1 MRLVVIGGSDAAISA
16 ALRACEVEP
25 AARIDMIVSDSF
37 PNFSICGLPFYLSGE
52 ISDWRALAHRTREEI
67 ESSGIRLHLNETA
80 VTINTAEKMVAAR
93 PTAGGIN
100 TYSYDRLVISTGA
113 VPAMPPIE
121 GIDLPNVFVLHTMDD
136 CFALHQRLE
145 AGARS
150 AVIIGG
156 GYIGLEMADALRHRG
171 IAVTLIEQL
180 PAVMRTVD
188 RELATHVES
197 LLRQHGVTV
206 KTSTVVRRIAQEG
219 AQMSVQCTDDYAAVS
234 DVVLLV
240 VGVRPQSDLARSCG
254 VSTDK
259 RGAITVDRGMR
270 TNLPDIFAAGDC
282 TVTWHRL
289 LQRELYMPL
298 GSTSHKQGRIAGEN
312 AAGGDRSFAGSLGT
326 QSVKLFDRVIAA
338 TGLREDDARAFGYD
352 PLAVETKSYD
362 HKVYYPGATEMIT
375 RIVGDRRSGRLLGGQ
390 VFGVYGKE
398 ISKRIDVLATAIHHG
413 MSVDDLSELD
423 LSYTPPLSSPWDPL
437 QMAAQAWTSALSR
450 SARYSAAADP
460 ANERPKTP

>member
-1 MRLVVIGGSDAAISA
+1 MRLLVIGGSDAAISA
-16 ALRACEVEP
+16 ALRAREVDP
-25 AARIDMIVSDSF
+25 AAQVHMIVSDSF

-52 ISDWRALAHRTREEI
+52 ISDWRTLAHRTREEI
-67 ESSGIRLHLNETA
+67 ESAGIRLHLDETA
-80 VTINTAEKMVAAR
+80 VTINTDEKIVTTKQA
-93 PTAGGIN
+93 AGGVN

-113 VPAMPPIE
+113 APTRPPMG

-136 CFALHQRLE
+136 CFALHQRLV
-145 AGARS
+145 AGVRS

-156 GYIGLEMADALRHRG
+156 GYIGLEMADALRHRD
-171 IAVTLIEQL
+171 ISVTLIEQL

-206 KTSTVVRRIAQEG
+206 KTGTAVQTIVPKGDQV
-219 AQMSVQCTDDYAAVS
+219 SVQCTDGYAALS

-254 VSTDK
+254 ISTDK

-270 TNLPDIFAAGDC
+270 TNLPGIFAAGDC

-289 LQRELYMPL
+289 LAQDLYMPL

-312 AAGGDRSFAGSLGT
+312 AVGGNRSFAGSLGT
-326 QSVKLFDRVIAA
+326 QSVKLFDRVVAA
-338 TGLREDDARAFGYD
+338 TGLREDDARAYGYD
-352 PLAVETKSYD
+352 PLAVETKTYD
-362 HKVYYPGATEMIT
+362 HKVYYPGASEMIT

-390 VFGVYGKE
+390 LFGVYGKE

-413 MSVDDLSELD
+413 MNVDDLSALD

-437 QMAAQAWTSALSR
+437 QMAAQAWITALSR
-450 SARYSAAADP
+450 GAH
-460 ANERPKTP
+460 